1 MVHFEPSIIW
11 TGLDDVGQFDFRG
24 KLRIDSIADIRG
36 VSRLGRGIA
45 GGIIACRAPQNW
57 ITPWVSRYAAS
68 STFLRILE
76 RASGTEREGQSNDLL
91 SASDQEFL
99 SIVQRIGAIEIFN
112 RIMKQPGVA
121 SEPSQVWRVTQDAE
135 RDITYAVGRGKQSQL
150 RIDYVNS
157 SRQSEW
163 ERVLIAMLLLLIS
176 ITLIFR
182 SRFRRWAVTL
192 SSETACFLAR
202 LKPHLLERPR
212 EVCD

>member
-1 MVHFEPSIIW
+1 MIRLQTFAALVDSAA
-11 TGLDDVGQFDFRG
+11 GLLAELSPASSGY
-24 KLRIDSIADIRG
+24 
-36 VSRLGRGIA
+36 
-45 GGIIACRAPQNW
+45 NW

-99 SIVQRIGAIEIFN
+99 SIVQRTGAIEIFN

-176 ITLIFR
+176 ITLIFH
-182 SRFRRWAVTL
+182 SLLRRWALVL
-192 SSETACFLAR
+192 LAR
-202 LKPHLLERPR
+202 RP
-212 EVCD
+212 VSSLG